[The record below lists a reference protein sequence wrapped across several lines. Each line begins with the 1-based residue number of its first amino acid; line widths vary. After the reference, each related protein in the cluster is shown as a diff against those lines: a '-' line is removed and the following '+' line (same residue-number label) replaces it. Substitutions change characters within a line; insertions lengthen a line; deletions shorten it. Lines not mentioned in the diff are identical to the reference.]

1 MDRKQQGNTAEAFA
15 IYYYTL
21 HGYSVS
27 KPLFE
32 NSNFDLI
39 VEKSGC
45 VKRVQVKSSSLV
57 RTTSYEVELR
67 TKGGNTSWNG
77 VVKTI
82 SDTTVDVVF
91 IYTDNGAFYEFD
103 ATKLSDR
110 RSVRVN
116 PAIPEYRG
124 TVSIKRL

>member
-27 KPLFE
+27 KPIFE

-39 VEKSGC
+39 VEKSGSI
-45 VKRVQVKSSSLV
+45 KRVQVKSSNRVKGISF
-57 RTTSYEVELR
+57 EVELR

-77 VVKTI
+77 VVKVI
-82 SDTTVDVVF
+82 SNSSVDVVF
-91 IYTDNGAFYEFD
+91 VYASDGSFYEFD
-103 ATKLSDR
+103 ATALNGRK
-110 RSVRVN
+110 SVNVN
-116 PAIPEYRG
+116 HTIPEFMG
-124 TVSIKRL
+124 IVSIQT